1 MDVFKTV
8 KQNTDIV
15 KACDLLGIKLNK
27 SYKALCP
34 FHNEKT
40 PSFSVSKSKQIW
52 SCFGCNQSGDVI
64 SLTSRILNIS
74 SLNACRYLIDSF
86 SLPIKINGYMPKITT
101 NSYKQKQEALA
112 KFKEW
117 ENKTFQLL
125 CDYLHSLKEE
135 ERLQEENIIN
145 YYIDIF
151 ADGTDADKLWF
162 KKTNQKVV
170 QRIER
175 KLGR

>member
-1 MDVFKTV
+1 MDVFQIV
-8 KQNTDIV
+8 KNNADIV
-15 KACDLLGIKLNK
+15 KVCNILGIKLNK

-40 PSFSVSKSKQIW
+40 PSFSVSSNKQIW
-52 SCFGCNQSGDVI
+52 YCFGCEEGGDVI
-64 SLTSRILNIS
+64 SLTSKILNIS
-74 SLNACRYLIDSF
+74 AIDACKYLNDILSLGLNF
-86 SLPIKINGYMPKITT
+86 KGYMPKMTT
-101 NSYKQKQEALA
+101 NKYKRKQEALEQYR
-112 KFKEW
+112 KW

-125 CDYLHSLKEE
+125 CDYLHSLTEE
-135 ERLQEENIIN
+135 ERFQEENIIN

-151 ADGTDADKLWF
+151 TDGTDEDKLWF
-162 KKTNQKVV
+162 KKTNSKVV